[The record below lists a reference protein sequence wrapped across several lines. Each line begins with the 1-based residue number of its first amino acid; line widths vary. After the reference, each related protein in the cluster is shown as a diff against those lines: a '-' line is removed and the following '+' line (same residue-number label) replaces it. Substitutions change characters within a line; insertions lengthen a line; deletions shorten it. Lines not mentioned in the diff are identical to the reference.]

1 MPIGRHITS
10 THKRRSKLKMTFIAA
25 MDNSGGSAGGV
36 LDTYGQS
43 WTEEDKM
50 EKIHAFRM
58 RMINSEMFDTRN
70 IDAAILYKDSVER
83 GAVTALKAKGIH
95 AILKIDSGTNEDGTL
110 KEFDDMSMIDYALE
124 HGCYGTKMRSIIH
137 DVDGID
143 KVLDQQFK
151 LAEKIYN
158 MNLMPI
164 VEPEISINNGNK
176 SIIEDILKDNLSK
189 RLHRMQGKC
198 ILKLT
203 LPDLPNTYLPL
214 LNIHSVQRIVGL
226 SGGYSTEQACMKLSL
241 NKNMQASFSRALSE
255 GLYYN
260 DPDDYFETAIS
271 KNITEI
277 VNASQKG

>member
-36 LDTYGQS
+36 LDTYGQP

-58 RMINSEMFDTRN
+58 RMINSDMFDSRN

-83 GAVTALKAKGIH
+83 GAVPALKDKGIH

-110 KEFDDMSMIDYALE
+110 KEFDDLGMIDYALE

-137 DVDGID
+137 DVDGMD

-158 MNLMPI
+158 MGLMPI

-226 SGGYSTEQACMKLSL
+226 SGGYSTEHACMKLSL

-271 KNITEI
+271 KNITQI
-277 VNASQKG
+277 VNASQEG